1 MSLKLTDAVKNNIY
15 LVRGMNLPFKT
26 AKRLEALGMTS
37 GAKIVVLNKK
47 KSALVAE
54 FRGTRFALGRE
65 VARNIEIVGAISN
78 RPPK

>member
-26 AKRLEALGMTS
+26 AKRLEALGMTY
-37 GAKIVVLNKK
+37 GAKIIVLNKK

-54 FRGTRFALGRE
+54 FRGARFALGKE
-65 VARNIEIVGAISN
+65 VAKNIKIEPEVLT
-78 RPPK
+78 K